1 MKKIVVFASGSGTNF
16 QNIAN
21 YFDKKQTAKIEL
33 LISNKADA
41 YALERAKKMNIST
54 LLIDREMLYKSEN
67 VLNILREIYPDLLI
81 LAGFLWLIPEN
92 IIEAFPQKTVN
103 IHPAL
108 LPKYGGK
115 GMYGMQV
122 HKAVVANK
130 ETETGIS
137 IHYVTKEYDKGDLI
151 FQATC
156 KVLPKDSSET
166 IAEKVHG
173 LEYEFFPKIIEKL
186 LLEIET

>member
-67 VLNILREIYPDLLI
+67 VLNILREINPDLLI

-92 IIEAFPQKTVN
+92 IIEAFPQKIVN

-156 KVLPKDSSET
+156 KVLPKDSPET
-166 IAEKVHG
+166 IAEKVHS